1 MKQTLLDLK
10 NTNFDRIYT
19 IYFQKL
25 VRFSKTYLP
34 FQEDAENIVQDI
46 FLKLWENYDQICFS
60 GNFNAY
66 LFTIVKNRCIDF
78 LRKEY
83 QTDSRNCSLSEVERE
98 EVQLKLYSLQQFDE
112 NNLSLAEIE
121 NIIHQAV
128 DSLPPRCREIFWLS
142 RMEGLKHKEI
152 AERLDVSINTVEG
165 QMTIALR
172 KLKIA
177 LKDYLP
183 LFILIC

>member
-1 MKQTLLDLK
+1 MRKTLL
-10 NTNFDRIYT
+10 NTKDADFDRIYT
-19 IYFQKL
+19 IYFPKL
-25 VRFSKTYLP
+25 VRFSKTYLL

-46 FLKLWENYDQICFS
+46 FLKLWENNDLISFT
-60 GNFNAY
+60 GNINAY

-83 QTDSRNCSLSEVERE
+83 QVDNRNCSLSEVERKE
-98 EVQLKLYSLQQFDE
+98 LEFKLYSLQQFDE
-112 NNLSLAEIE
+112 NNFSLAEIE

-128 DSLPPRCREIFWLS
+128 DSLPPRCREIFLLS

-152 AERLDVSINTVEG
+152 AERLDISVNTVEG
-165 QMTIALR
+165 QINIALR
-172 KLKIA
+172 KLKVA

>member
-1 MKQTLLDLK
+1 MGQTLLDLK
-10 NTNFDRIYT
+10 DADFDRIYT
-19 IYFQKL
+19 IYFPKL
-25 VRFSKTYLP
+25 VRFSKAYLL
-34 FQEDAENIVQDI
+34 FQEDAENLVQDI
-46 FLKLWENYDQICFS
+46 FLKLWENYDQISFN

-83 QTDSRNCSLSEVERE
+83 NTNARSCSLSEVECNE
-98 EVQLKLYSLQQFDE
+98 LEFKLYSLQQFDE
-112 NNLSLAEIE
+112 NNFSLAEIE
-121 NIIHQAV
+121 NIIRQAV

-152 AERLDVSINTVEG
+152 AERLDVSVNTVEG

-172 KLKIA
+172 KLKVA